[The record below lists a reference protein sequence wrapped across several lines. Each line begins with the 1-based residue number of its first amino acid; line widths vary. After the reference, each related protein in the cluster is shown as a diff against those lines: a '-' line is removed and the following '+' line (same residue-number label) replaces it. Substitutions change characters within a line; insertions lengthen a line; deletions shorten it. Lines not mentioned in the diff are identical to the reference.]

1 MHQADKND
9 DEFPRRFTEEWLKYR
24 YGVFDEDGSEEDEIF
39 PHCSRSNATAATTTT
54 ATASVNGGNSL
65 LCQAALEIQSLKY
78 QRPSSHNEFLPSKQN
93 FKCHEKS
100 ALDVIFSSNSGDFS
114 SSSHDDQPVT
124 IHKTKF
130 NFVKKALTRY
140 VVIVEDVSF
149 RESFFVFCAD
159 EILNF
164 VISNPYNH

>member
-39 PHCSRSNATAATTTT
+39 PHCSRSNATAATTTTSTT

-100 ALDVIFSSNSGDFS
+100 ALDVIFYSNSGDFS
-114 SSSHDDQPVT
+114 SSSHDDQPVTAVT

-140 VVIVEDVSF
+140 VVIVEDVSL
-149 RESFFVFCAD
+149 RESFLSMQMKF
-159 EILNF
+159 
-164 VISNPYNH
+164 